1 MRSDTSNHYSLL
13 GVEAHAPT
21 DEIRRAYRAR
31 ARQLHPDL
39 AGASSAADERMAELN
54 AAWAVLRDPAL
65 RTRYDRSIE
74 IGSDHT
80 ADARGFATDQRGTA
94 HAAPRTAAPL
104 VGRHRRASPL
114 LAVGRLGVAF
124 SLALGAPVVGF
135 GFASGA
141 PAMALLGFALLL
153 FGAVGTATLVL
164 LSMRPSRPSVDRS
177 RQRRR
182 GRRGRRGVR
191 RRRGST
197 ARRGSR

>member
-1 MRSDTSNHYSLL
+1 MGSDRSNHYSLL
-13 GVEAHAPT
+13 GVEPHAPT

-65 RTRYDRSIE
+65 RTRYDRSLE
-74 IGSDHT
+74 IGTDHT
-80 ADARGFATDQRGTA
+80 ADARGFAADERGTA
-94 HAAPRTAAPL
+94 HAAPRTATPP

-114 LAVGRLGVAF
+114 LALGRLGVAL

-141 PAMALLGFALLL
+141 PTMALLGFGLLL
-153 FGAVGTATLVL
+153 SGAVGTATLVL
-164 LSMRPSRPSVDRS
+164 LSMRPSRPSADRS
-177 RQRRR
+177 RH
-182 GRRGRRGVR
+182 GRRGPHRARGP
-191 RRRGST
+191 RGST
-197 ARRGSR
+197 ARRRSR